1 MEKFTS
7 LEQAEET
14 YPLHRYHIMT
24 DEHADEV
31 VVECIRDSAWAFRPE
46 FLETMTEIPAAVYSL
61 LGEQCENS
69 NDAVLT
75 LIEKTCGFDE
85 FARQAVLADG
95 RGQFIAHY
103 DGEETE
109 IEIDGE
115 IHFVYRFD

>member
-7 LEQAEET
+7 LEQAVET
-14 YPLHRYHIMT
+14 YPTHRYHIMT

-85 FARQAVLADG
+85 FARQVVLIDG

-103 DGEETE
+103 DGEE
-109 IEIDGE
+109 IEIQIDGQP
-115 IHFVYRFD
+115 HFVYRFD

>member
-1 MEKFTS
+1 
-7 LEQAEET
+7 
-14 YPLHRYHIMT
+14 
-24 DEHADEV
+24 
-31 VVECIRDSAWAFRPE
+31 
-46 FLETMTEIPAAVYSL
+46 MTEIPAAVYSL

-85 FARQAVLADG
+85 FARQVVLADG
-95 RGQFIAHY
+95 RGHFIANY